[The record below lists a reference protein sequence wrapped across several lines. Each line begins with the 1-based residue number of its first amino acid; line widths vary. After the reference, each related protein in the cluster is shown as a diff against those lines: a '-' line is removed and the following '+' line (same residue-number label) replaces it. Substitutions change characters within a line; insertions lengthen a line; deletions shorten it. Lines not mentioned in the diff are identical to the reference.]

1 MNLNVATLGG
11 TCLKE
16 IMMKD
21 QAQIVIV
28 GGGIFG
34 TSIAFHLARAGCTD
48 IVLLEKGELTSGT
61 TFHSVGLVSQFRTSP
76 ALMKVMNYTINLY
89 NELAKKDGGDSLGWH
104 TVGSLRLA
112 SSEDRLKA
120 LLREVSRAKA
130 IGLSADILTPR
141 EVMEMSPQLS
151 DERLYGAVYVPDD
164 GHIDPSGITYEFA
177 RQARKMGVEI
187 NTNVLV
193 KDIVL
198 SSAREVTKVVTD
210 HGDIK
215 TNCVVNA
222 AGQWAPR
229 IGEMVGVHIPIV
241 SMMNQY
247 LTFKPIAGK
256 ELPTNTPVIRDPD
269 NLFYCREDVG
279 AFLIGGFETDPKPW
293 SIEGVPWNFTQELLP
308 GEWELFEGIMEG
320 AMQRIPIL
328 NEAEVIELINGP
340 DAFTPDGY
348 YALGPV
354 PGLRG
359 FYVAAGGSD
368 NGIAGGGGVGKLMAE
383 WILEG
388 ETSIDTHEMDV
399 RRFGPHLADKSFLV
413 EQCREVIRYYYH
425 LRYPHDENEWGRPLR
440 TSPFYERLKSLGA
453 VFGLKNGWE
462 RVNYYDPG
470 KPWRQAGADQ
480 KSWGWKRPPFFDRV
494 GREVKAAREQAAL
507 FDMTSFGKIRLRGS
521 GALDLLQKLAANNLD
536 KPVGAVTYTQF
547 LNSKGGIESD
557 VTVTRLQDDE
567 FRIISGTSFVSNDI
581 GWIKRHMPADGSVEV
596 EDETDNLGC
605 LGLWGPE
612 SRRLLTSVSASD
624 LTDAAFPYMTAR
636 EIDVNGV
643 PVWAQ
648 RISYVGELGWELY
661 INPGDCLQVWDTLME
676 AGKKFGIRPAGY
688 KALDALRIEKG
699 YLYWSADIT
708 PEDNPLEAGLGV
720 FVRLSKKEF
729 NGKAALL
736 KIKEQDLKT
745 RLMALTMDADGNLYG
760 GESVYANGKVIDRIR
775 TGGHGYTI
783 GKDIGL
789 VYLPLKLAKAGT
801 VLEVEVIGEFIKAY
815 VAEIPLVDPGGGK
828 IRA

>member
-1 MNLNVATLGG
+1 MLQLWG

-48 IVLLEKGELTSGT
+48 VVLLEKGELTSGT

-89 NELAKKDGGDSLGWH
+89 NELAKGDGGDSLGWH

-130 IGLSADILTPR
+130 IGLSADILTAK
-141 EVMEMSPQLS
+141 EVMKMSPQLS
-151 DERLYGAVYVPDD
+151 DETLYGAVYVPDD

-215 TNCVVNA
+215 TECVVNA

-247 LTFKPIAGK
+247 LTFKPIVGK

-269 NLFYCREDVG
+269 NLFYCREDAG
-279 AFLIGGFETDPKPW
+279 AFLIGGFETNPKPW

-308 GEWELFEGIMEG
+308 GEWELFEGILEG
-320 AMQRIPIL
+320 AMQRIPLL

-354 PGLRG
+354 PGLTG

-368 NGIAGGGGVGKLMAE
+368 NGIAGGGGVGKLLAE

-388 ETSIDTHEMDV
+388 ETSIDTHELDV
-399 RRFGPHLADKSFLV
+399 RRFGSHLADKSFLV
-413 EQCREVIRYYYH
+413 EQCREVIRYYYY

-440 TSPFYERLKSLGA
+440 TSPFYGCLKSLGA

-462 RVNYYDPG
+462 RVNYFDPG
-470 KPWRQAGADQ
+470 KPWRRAGADQ
-480 KSWGWKRPPFFDRV
+480 KSWGWKRAPFFDLV
-494 GREVKAAREQAAL
+494 GSEVKAARERAAL

-521 GALDLLQKLAANNLD
+521 GALGLLQKLAFKNLD
-536 KPVGAVTYTQF
+536 KPVGTVTYTQF
-547 LNSKGGIESD
+547 LNTKGGIESD

-567 FRIISGTSFVSNDI
+567 FRIVSGTSFVSNDI
-581 GWIKRHMPADGSVEV
+581 GWIKRHLPADGSVEV
-596 EDETDNLGC
+596 KDETDNLGC

-612 SRRLLTSVSASD
+612 SRRLLASVSASD
-624 LTDAAFPYMTAR
+624 LSDAAFPYLTAR
-636 EIDVNGV
+636 AIDVNGI

-661 INPGDCLQVWDTLME
+661 LNPGDCLQVWDTLMD

-699 YLYWSADIT
+699 YLYWSGDIT
-708 PEDNPLEAGLGV
+708 PEDNPLEAGLAV
-720 FVRLSKKEF
+720 FARLSKKDF
-729 NGKAALL
+729 NGREALL
-736 KIKEQDLKT
+736 KIKEQGLKR
-745 RLMALTMDADGNLYG
+745 RLMALTMDAGGNLYG

-789 VYLPLKLAKAGT
+789 VYLPLELAKTGT
-801 VLEVEVIGEFIKAY
+801 ELEVQVIGEFIKAY
-815 VAEIPLVDPGGGK
+815 VAEIPLVDPDGK
-828 IRA
+828 KLKA